1 MIAHRTVRRA
11 GLLLGFQRL
20 NQVRELVAVFGLKR
34 IQDLRLKVA
43 AALRTDGRARQTQKQ
58 QKTRE
63 MQRRPQH
70 IMKIHPENRY
80 LHMELIDIGS
90 NLTHE
95 SFSVDRAQVIE
106 RAAAAGV
113 TRQIVTGADLAS
125 SRAASALAAAHAR
138 VLWSTAGVHPH
149 HAAGFDP
156 ARREELQELLGL
168 PHVVAVGECGLDYFR
183 NFSPPAAQ
191 RAAFI
196 AQLEVAATVRKP
208 VFLHQRDAHDDF
220 AAILEEFRGSLV
232 GGVAHCFTGGPSELE
247 EYLALD
253 LYIGVTGWV
262 NDERRG
268 QGLRQ
273 AVAHIPAD
281 RLMLETDAPYLLPR
295 DLEPLPKSRRNE
307 PCYLPHV
314 ARAVAQLRGT
324 TAENVADS
332 TTHNAT
338 KFFGLT

>member
-1 MIAHRTVRRA
+1 
-11 GLLLGFQRL
+11 
-20 NQVRELVAVFGLKR
+20 
-34 IQDLRLKVA
+34 
-43 AALRTDGRARQTQKQ
+43 
-58 QKTRE
+58 
-63 MQRRPQH
+63 
-70 IMKIHPENRY
+70 MKIS
-80 LHMELIDIGS
+80 LIDIGS

-95 SFSVDRAQVIE
+95 SFTADRDAVMARAWDAGVRRQVVTGTDMPSST
-106 RAAAAGV
+106 RAAA
-113 TRQIVTGADLAS
+113 
-125 SRAASALAAAHAR
+125 LAAEHPS
-138 VLWSTAGVHPH
+138 VLSSTAGCHPH
-149 HAAGFDP
+149 HAQIFDP
-156 ARREELQELLGL
+156 LQREELQDLLRR
-168 PHVVAVGECGLDYFR
+168 PQVVAVGECGLDYFR

-196 AQLEVAATVRKP
+196 AQLKMAAAVRKP

-220 AAILEEFRGSLV
+220 AAILREFRGNLV
-232 GGVAHCFTGGPSELE
+232 GGVAHCFTGGPAELE

-268 QGLRQ
+268 QSLRQ

-314 ARAVAQLRGT
+314 ARTVAQLRGAT
-324 TAENVADS
+324 VEDLAAS
-332 TTHNAT
+332 TTRNAL
-338 KFFGLT
+338 KFFGLN